1 MYYKISPGGS
11 LLGDVRIPGSKSGTA
26 RGLIIGTMAE
36 GVSRIQNPM
45 PGIDSYSIAD
55 CCRALGAKIDTDNEK
70 EWIVEGVGLENL
82 KCRPV
87 SWMWEIPGLDI
98 ISSQPWRR

>member
-26 RGLIIGTMAE
+26 RGLIIGTLAE

-82 KCRPV
+82 KVPSCV
-87 SWMWEIPGLDI
+87 LDVGNSGTGYYLSLI
-98 ISSQPWRR
+98 HI